1 MPLPCTLFL
10 QQYCLYAACLC
21 GMLVSHHH
29 FELQFRCLLSICCN
43 HKVILIGHVW
53 VSQQMGIPVQ
63 VWMPDEPKTTSSSA
77 RSQSM
82 RWNDTPSSPPSS
94 TSSSA
99 AAVLAPDD
107 TQSAST
113 SGRQVGTGA
122 GTQQGPPSWWDPP
135 PTIHVDKRYKDQVCV
150 CLRVS
155 CSWKQC
161 HHLYHHLLVEF
172 IQPARPSQNHTCNRQ
187 QHKGIWPR

>member
-1 MPLPCTLFL
+1 
-10 QQYCLYAACLC
+10 
-21 GMLVSHHH
+21 
-29 FELQFRCLLSICCN
+29 
-43 HKVILIGHVW
+43 
-53 VSQQMGIPVQ
+53 
-63 VWMPDEPKTTSSSA
+63 MPDEPKTTSSSA

-113 SGRQVGTGA
+113 SGRHAGTGA

-135 PTIHVDKRYKDQVCV
+135 PTIHADKRYKDQVCV
-150 CLRVS
+150 CLPAYQLQLETMPWLVPS
-155 CSWKQC
+155 SSDGTQSGCKACSKLYMQPTPAQRHLAQTLLQCTPLEDILYTCHSMPVLVFSNHKKQPGVFPC
-161 HHLYHHLLVEF
+161 HDQEC
-172 IQPARPSQNHTCNRQ
+172 ARRT
-187 QHKGIWPR
+187 KA

>member
-1 MPLPCTLFL
+1 M
-10 QQYCLYAACLC
+10 
-21 GMLVSHHH
+21 
-29 FELQFRCLLSICCN
+29 CCN
-43 HKVILIGHVW
+43 HDVILVGHVW
-53 VSQQMGIPVQ
+53 FSLQNRKTLQ

-94 TSSSA
+94 TASSA

-113 SGRQVGTGA
+113 SGRQAGTDA

-135 PTIHVDKRYKDQVCV
+135 PTIHVDKRYKDQVWGLSAYGSV
-150 CLRVS
+150 ATGNNANL
-155 CSWKQC
+155 W
-161 HHLYHHLLVEF
+161 YHRLLLKCTLP
-172 IQPARPSQNHTCNRQ
+172 QKYTCNGSST
-187 QHKGIWPR
+187 KALGPIML